1 MKETTKAFFRH
12 LLSVVLGIIITFS
25 VQGII
30 DRAHVRREVRSALE
44 LVRAELVAN
53 IDDINT
59 MSDYLRQ
66 QRKSAE
72 YFLANR
78 TTLAKCPT
86 DSIYF
91 HSGFVFADAS
101 ITISQDALELLKM
114 SSLFQKI
121 GDNDTSMKIIRA
133 YDTCSSAVTV
143 LNHHIEERDELFK
156 NSINETNVR
165 RVAGN
170 GSIDIKEYM
179 KTGYGLYVI
188 RWLSDQ
194 ISPDHY
200 ADVSDLEDAIKAIDS
215 YLAGKQTRRNHKSR

>member
-30 DRAHVRREVRSALE
+30 DRAHTRREVRSALE

-66 QRKSAE
+66 ERRSAE
-72 YFLANR
+72 YFLDNR
-78 TTLAKCPT
+78 TILTRCPA
-86 DSIYF
+86 DSINF
-91 HSGFVFADAS
+91 HSGFIFADAS

-121 GDNDTSMKIIRA
+121 GDNETSMKIIRA
-133 YDTCSSAVTV
+133 YDTCSSAVSS
-143 LNHHIEERDELFK
+143 LNHHVATRDELFR
-156 NSINETNVR
+156 NSVNDQNVR
-165 RVAGN
+165 KIAAN
-170 GSIDIKEYM
+170 GSIDIREYI

-188 RWLSDQ
+188 RWLSHQ
-194 ISPDHY
+194 ISPEYY
-200 ADVSDLEDAIKAIDS
+200 ADVTDLKEAVKAIDS
-215 YLAGKQTRRNHKSR
+215 YLAGTSKRRNH

>member
-53 IDDINT
+53 IDDIGT

-66 QRKSAE
+66 ERRSAE
-72 YFLANR
+72 YFLENR
-78 TTLAKCPT
+78 TKLASCPT
-86 DSIYF
+86 DSISF
-91 HSGFVFADAS
+91 HSGVIFAEAS
-101 ITISQDALELLKM
+101 ITLSHDALELLKM

-133 YDTCSSAVTV
+133 YDTCSSIASN
-143 LNHHIEERDELFK
+143 LNRHIDTRNAMYDS
-156 NSINETNVR
+156 SINEQTAR
-165 RVAGN
+165 KFASRGN
-170 GSIDIKEYM
+170 IDIKEYI
-179 KTGYGLYVI
+179 KTNFGLYTI
-188 RWLSDQ
+188 RWLSLQ
-194 ISPDHY
+194 SGPEYY
-200 ADVSDLEDAIKAIDS
+200 ADTEDLEEAIASIDAFLGSK
-215 YLAGKQTRRNHKSR
+215 RR

>member
-53 IDDINT
+53 IDDIGT

-66 QRKSAE
+66 ERRSAE
-72 YFLANR
+72 YFLENR
-78 TTLAKCPT
+78 TKLASCPT
-86 DSIYF
+86 DSISF
-91 HSGFVFADAS
+91 HSGVIFAEAS
-101 ITISQDALELLKM
+101 ITLSHDALELLKM

-133 YDTCSSAVTV
+133 YDTCSSIASN
-143 LNHHIEERDELFK
+143 LNRHIDTRNAMYDS
-156 NSINETNVR
+156 SINEQTAR
-165 RVAGN
+165 KFATK
-170 GSIDIKEYM
+170 GSIDIKEYI
-179 KTGYGLYVI
+179 KTNFGLYTI
-188 RWLSDQ
+188 RWLSLQ
-194 ISPDHY
+194 SGPEYY
-200 ADVSDLEDAIKAIDS
+200 ADTEDLEKAIASIDAFLGS
-215 YLAGKQTRRNHKSR
+215 KRR